1 MNNRTE
7 GNQLSTENNN
17 RASEQQRCFV
27 LSESN
32 TVFNGVIEQLRFL
45 PHYSL
50 LFSPVTESYFS
61 LSAHLNNEIV
71 FVTQTV
77 KYILIKHWKL
87 SMLAN

>member
-1 MNNRTE
+1 
-7 GNQLSTENNN
+7 
-17 RASEQQRCFV
+17 
-27 LSESN
+27 
-32 TVFNGVIEQLRFL
+32 
-45 PHYSL
+45 
-50 LFSPVTESYFS
+50 